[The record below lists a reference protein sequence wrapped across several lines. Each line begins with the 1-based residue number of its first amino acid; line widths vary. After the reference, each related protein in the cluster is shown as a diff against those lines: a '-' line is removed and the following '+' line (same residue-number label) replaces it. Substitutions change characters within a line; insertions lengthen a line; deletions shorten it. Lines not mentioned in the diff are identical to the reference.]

1 MINSY
6 DETKF
11 ILELVYLDLSK
22 FNNYFK
28 ECIQM
33 REIKTVLQDLMT
45 QNGIENYLELSRKS
59 KVSELQFYRLENNLL
74 DYIPLGVLKK
84 IATTL
89 NIPLSL
95 LIEKLTNH
103 FDRASLND
111 TLSIENDTL
120 IKEYQQETISILESL
135 LLQLPTVVY
144 AVKNNPDLP
153 ANRLLPLLEPINQL
167 LFSWGISSI
176 DRVGDIV
183 DYNPQEHELMDM
195 DNDDHE
201 NISKVEI
208 RYVGYRQQD
217 KLLYRAKVTPV
228 QTYE

>member
-1 MINSY
+1 
-6 DETKF
+6 
-11 ILELVYLDLSK
+11 
-22 FNNYFK
+22 
-28 ECIQM
+28 M
-33 REIKTVLQDLMT
+33 REINTVLEDLMT
-45 QNGIENYLELSRKS
+45 QNSIENYLELSRKS

-74 DYIPLGVLKK
+74 DQIPLGVLKK
-84 IATTL
+84 IATSL
-89 NIPLSL
+89 NIPLSS
-95 LIEKLTNH
+95 LIEKLTNQI
-103 FDRASLND
+103 DRASFND
-111 TLSIENDTL
+111 TLSIEKQTL

-153 ANRLLPLLEPINQL
+153 ANRLLPLLEPIYQL

-176 DRVGDIV
+176 DQVGDIV
-183 DYNPQEHELMDM
+183 DYNPQEHELM

-228 QTYE
+228 FSE

>member
-1 MINSY
+1 
-6 DETKF
+6 
-11 ILELVYLDLSK
+11 
-22 FNNYFK
+22 
-28 ECIQM
+28 M
-33 REIKTVLQDLMT
+33 REVKTVLQGLMT
-45 QNGIENYLELSRKS
+45 QNDIGNYLELSRKS

-74 DYIPLGVLKK
+74 DHLPLGVLKK

-89 NIPLSL
+89 NIPLSS
-95 LIEKLTNH
+95 LIEQLTH
-103 FDRASLND
+103 QIDRASFND
-111 TLSIENDTL
+111 SLSVENDTL

-167 LFSWGISSI
+167 LSSWGISSI
-176 DRVGDIV
+176 EQVGDIV
-183 DYNPQEHELMDM
+183 DYNPQEHELMD
-195 DNDDHE
+195 NDDHE
-201 NISKVEI
+201 NITKVEI

-228 QTYE
+228 FNE